1 MLTVQSLAFFNDRS
15 LTEVIKIKGCTWNHK
30 AFLKPGPTL
39 PSDLIDLDYKTNAR
53 T

>member
-1 MLTVQSLAFFNDRS
+1 MLTLHSLAFFNDRS
-15 LTEVIKIKGCTWNHK
+15 LTKVIKIKGCTCNHK

-39 PSDLIDLDYKTNAR
+39 ESDLIDLDCKTSVR